1 MYNEKELKTY
11 HEELNTNT
19 SKYEKYEARD
29 DQHKRYVFQRVY
41 HTLEHRLNENTNWSK
56 EWHCVPLSYI
66 CVKKKWEVYLLQKE
80 NCR

>member
-41 HTLEHRLNENTNWSK
+41 HTLEHRLNENTN
-56 EWHCVPLSYI
+56 
-66 CVKKKWEVYLLQKE
+66 
-80 NCR
+80 